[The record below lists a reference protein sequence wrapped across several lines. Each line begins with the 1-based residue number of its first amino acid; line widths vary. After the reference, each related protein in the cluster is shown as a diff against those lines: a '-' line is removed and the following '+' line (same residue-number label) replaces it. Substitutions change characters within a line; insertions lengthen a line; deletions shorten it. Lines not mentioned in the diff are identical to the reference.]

1 MPHGRPQMAPPL
13 WPSRNKVRKRT
24 SDLKRI
30 SLSNSLYV
38 GTSGWTYADWR
49 GRFYPKDIPRKEW
62 LHWYATQFL
71 ATEIN
76 GSFYRT
82 PSIEAVR
89 AWHDAT
95 PANFRFAWKA
105 SKFITHWKRLS
116 PKSENSIELMLSRL
130 KELKRKC
137 GPVLFQLPPRFVAD
151 HERLAIFLESLPRQY
166 LYAFEFRHESWY
178 AEQILCLLRDNNIA
192 LCLSD
197 HHDAPSPWIVTADY
211 VYVRGHGPT
220 GKYKGSYAKNKLQAW
235 AKQLKSWRRAKKS
248 VYVFFDNDQKSAAP
262 RDAARLSALI

>member
-1 MPHGRPQMAPPL
+1 VPHGRPQMAPPL

-38 GTSGWTYADWR
+38 GTSGWTYEDWR

-82 PSIEAVR
+82 PSIPAVR

-105 SKFITHWKRLS
+105 SNSLLTGSAYHRS
-116 PKSENSIELMLSRL
+116 PRT
-130 KELKRKC
+130 
-137 GPVLFQLPPRFVAD
+137 
-151 HERLAIFLESLPRQY
+151 
-166 LYAFEFRHESWY
+166 
-178 AEQILCLLRDNNIA
+178 LLN
-192 LCLSD
+192 
-197 HHDAPSPWIVTADY
+197 
-211 VYVRGHGPT
+211 
-220 GKYKGSYAKNKLQAW
+220 
-235 AKQLKSWRRAKKS
+235 
-248 VYVFFDNDQKSAAP
+248 
-262 RDAARLSALI
+262 

>member
-1 MPHGRPQMAPPL
+1 MAFE
-13 WPSRNKVRKRT
+13 NKVRKRT
-24 SDLKRI
+24 ADLKRI
-30 SLSNSLYV
+30 NPSNSLYV

-130 KELKRKC
+130 KER
-137 GPVLFQLPPRFVAD
+137 D
-151 HERLAIFLESLPRQY
+151 D
-166 LYAFEFRHESWY
+166 
-178 AEQILCLLRDNNIA
+178 LLRGRVISANATPQAQVDQAAHVNHGS
-192 LCLSD
+192 LSVL
-197 HHDAPSPWIVTADY
+197 P
-211 VYVRGHGPT
+211 
-220 GKYKGSYAKNKLQAW
+220 
-235 AKQLKSWRRAKKS
+235 
-248 VYVFFDNDQKSAAP
+248 AAT
-262 RDAARLSALI
+262 S